1 MKYANFL
8 SENIGLQ
15 IMKFPIS
22 KHEVTDATG
31 NFLQKLG
38 FHQAISCID
47 GTTYQPNNQ
56 VTIFLPRWTI
66 QPAVSD
72 ACGKFINVEVKR
84 LASVNDAKVI
94 AKIG

>member
-8 SENIGLQ
+8 RENIGLQ

-38 FHQAISCID
+38 FHQAIGCID

-56 VTIFLPRWTI
+56 VTIFLPR
-66 QPAVSD
+66 
-72 ACGKFINVEVKR
+72 
-84 LASVNDAKVI
+84 
-94 AKIG
+94 